1 MFEASDFCHNF
12 SIVSIFHCLIYIC
25 AYKFIHFNNH
35 IDPLLLNKDSI
46 KLFFVFEA
54 SEFCHNFSI
63 VSIVCTYPSYML
75 ISLSISLR
83 IDSSIWIAILT
94 HYFWPKPL
102 LTFFCVW
109 KSNSFIEPSIHDKTN
124 NTASVIKI
132 WKCYVWTMP
141 MSTFLAQKWVEFD
154 MTQMKF
160 CDSLWKHFAVK
171 IHDESPSF
179 LYSKPACIIFIF
191 WIQQKQLIC

>member
-1 MFEASDFCHNF
+1 MLCLVYIRDFPMKSRFPFLNVKVSKYRTTKLKGNFRQFWGCFEMSALKNQFWLNLSTFFVFEAFEFCHNF

-83 IDSSIWIAILT
+83 MNSAII
-94 HYFWPKPL
+94 YWP
-102 LTFFCVW
+102 
-109 KSNSFIEPSIHDKTN
+109 
-124 NTASVIKI
+124 
-132 WKCYVWTMP
+132 
-141 MSTFLAQKWVEFD
+141 
-154 MTQMKF
+154 
-160 CDSLWKHFAVK
+160 
-171 IHDESPSF
+171 
-179 LYSKPACIIFIF
+179 IIFD
-191 WIQQKQLIC
+191 QSLC